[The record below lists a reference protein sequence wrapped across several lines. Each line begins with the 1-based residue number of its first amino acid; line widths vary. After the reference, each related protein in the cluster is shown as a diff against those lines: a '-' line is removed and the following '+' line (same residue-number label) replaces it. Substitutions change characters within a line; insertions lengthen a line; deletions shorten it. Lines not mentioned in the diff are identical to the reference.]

1 MVCKPWWAHPWPG
14 HPSSHSANSIKTLST
29 CRCARKIRRD
39 HPAFVAYWY
48 YVPASSRPGSARARA
63 LSSSHICIPTTIG
76 YVCMHSNLHFVAA
89 YLHDRTPLSTGFSVF
104 FFLVFLFLF
113 FPISFFSSSPLPPVL
128 FWLFVLEVKKLAH
141 AWVYRDCCFR
151 KTCRVWE
158 DEDF

>member
-63 LSSSHICIPTTIG
+63 LLFSHMYT
-76 YVCMHSNLHFVAA
+76 YDHRLCMHALESPFRGCLPPWSNAPV
-89 YLHDRTPLSTGFSVF
+89 DRVFSF